1 MTPRAAFGRLEGRV
15 LQAVLWLTAGVFVV
29 IMIVAWVLAERANP
43 VLLDLE
49 TGKPVA
55 SKPAL

>member
-15 LQAVLWLTAGVFVV
+15 LQLLLWATAGVFLA
-29 IMIVAWVLAERANP
+29 IMIVTWVLSERANP

-55 SKPAL
+55 EKPAL

>member
-1 MTPRAAFGRLEGRV
+1 MTPKAAFGRLEGRL
-15 LQAVLWLTAGVFVV
+15 LQGLLWGTAFVFVT

-43 VLLDLE
+43 RFLDLE

-55 SKPAL
+55 EKPAL